1 MTVQLRKIR
10 IRVSVYF
17 AAVVTFAL
25 IFMPDGNAL
34 LSLLCCMLHETG
46 HLATIR
52 LFGGK
57 VRSISFGAYGMRI
70 DASQSLKIS
79 PLKDAVISLAG
90 PAVNI
95 VLLIIGIL
103 TKSNGFFRINL
114 CLCVFNLLPV
124 GMTDGQS
131 ALKSVLSV
139 ITEKEKANAALKKI
153 GTAFLIV
160 IYTVGLA
167 VLIKTKYNFS
177 ILAMAV
183 YMTLISTAEIRK
195 EEFI

>member
-1 MTVQLRKIR
+1 MTVELRKIK

-25 IFMPDGNAL
+25 IFVPDGNAL

-46 HLATIR
+46 HLAAIR

-70 DASQSLKIS
+70 DASHSLRIS
-79 PLKDAVISLAG
+79 PLKESVISLAG

-95 VLLIIGIL
+95 ILLIIGIL
-103 TKSNGFFRINL
+103 TESSGLFRINL

-124 GMTDGQS
+124 GTTDGQS
-131 ALKSVLSV
+131 ALKIIS
-139 ITEKEKANAALKKI
+139 
-153 GTAFLIV
+153 TAFLVV
-160 IYTVGLA
+160 IYAVGLA
-167 VLIKTKYNFS
+167 VLIKTRYNFS
-177 ILAMAV
+177 LLAVAV
-183 YMTLISTAEIRK
+183 YMTVID
-195 EEFI
+195 FIN